1 MHQAKPRRG
10 NHEGT
15 VRQRGP
21 GRWEGVVQLDG
32 TRYRVTAPTQA
43 DARRLLQDLLMKH
56 GLGELAKP
64 SNMKTGDWLT
74 QWLREGGPSWKPKTY
89 HGYESIVRVYLEPA
103 FGAVRLQRLTAT
115 TIATQFAAWRAE
127 GHGSAALNA
136 FRVLA
141 RSLTVAVHRG
151 LIGRNPCDMIEAP
164 KVVRRRPVLWSPQE
178 AAAFVESC
186 KPDTFGALW
195 TILLGTGCRLGEA
208 LALRWEDTDLD
219 TGVVTITR
227 SLTELHGGYVETAPK
242 TDAGSRALVLP
253 TRTVALL
260 RRWKVRQAA
269 YRLATGSSWPQHGRI
284 ITDANGAT
292 PSTGR
297 VSHAFHSATT
307 AAQLPR
313 IRIHDL
319 RHLHASLLLAHGLE
333 LPAVSARLGHAN
345 PSVTATIYSHILAGR
360 DAHAADII
368 DRALAAPMAI

>member
-1 MHQAKPRRG
+1 MHQPRPRRG

-15 VRQRGP
+15 VRQRAP

-32 TRYRVTAPTQA
+32 SRYRVTASTQA
-43 DARRLLQDLLMKH
+43 EARRLLQDLLMKH

-64 SNMKTGDWLT
+64 SNTKTGDWLA
-74 QWLREGGPSWKPKTY
+74 QWLVEGAPAWKPKTH

-103 FGAVRLQRLTAT
+103 FGSVRLQRLTAT
-115 TIATQFAAWRAE
+115 TIATQFATWRAE

-151 LIGRNPCDMIEAP
+151 LIGRNPCDMLEAP
-164 KVVRRRPVLWSPQE
+164 KVARRRPALWSPAQARAFLE
-178 AAAFVESC
+178 ACE
-186 KPDTFGALW
+186 PDTFGTLW
-195 TILLGTGCRLGEA
+195 TVLLGTGCRLGEA
-208 LALRWEDTDLD
+208 LALRWEDANLD

-227 SLTELHGGYVETAPK
+227 SLTELHGEYIETTPK
-242 TDAGSRALVLP
+242 TDAGTRALVLP
-253 TRTVALL
+253 KRAVALL

-269 YRLATGSSWPQHGRI
+269 HRLATGPAWPQTGRI
-284 ITDANGAT
+284 ITDASGAT

-297 VSHAFHSATT
+297 VSHAFHKATND
-307 AAQLPR
+307 AELPR

-319 RHLHASLLLAHGLE
+319 RHLHASLLLANGLE

-345 PSVTATIYSHILAGR
+345 PAVTATIYSHILAGR
-360 DAHAADII
+360 DAHAAELI
-368 DRALAAPMAI
+368 DTALSAATL